1 MKLGLEFLGAA
12 GQVTGSRTLM
22 TFFGK
27 KYLIDYGLFQ
37 GGREQKQRNW
47 DTTPK
52 EIAKVE
58 KIFLTHAHLDHSGML
73 PRLFREG
80 HRPEIWCTEGTAAFL
95 KILLLDAAHIQ
106 EEDAR
111 YANTTGHSKHKPAD
125 PLYTE
130 KDALRVLDYVKTF
143 KRDEWIPVDKGISV
157 RFVRAGHILGANYLT
172 FTVDNGNGVK
182 LLTFSGDIGNSRSY
196 ILKGPDPLVETDY
209 LILESTYGDRAHEKG
224 DALDQL
230 SESIKEIYKNKG
242 VLIVPAFAAGRSQ
255 ELLYMIR
262 LLEDA
267 GRIPKIEVLLDSPM
281 AIKATEAFMQHKE
294 DHKFDNSFSATSDFY
309 PAKYQILETPD
320 ESMLACMREG
330 PLIVIA
336 GAGMLTGGRVL
347 HHLKKRLPN
356 KNNIVLFSGFQ
367 AESTKGKY
375 LLEEASKSG
384 FMRIHHQEIPVEAKI
399 KSITSL
405 SAHADADELV
415 QWCSQMK
422 KAPKKVFLNHGQPE
436 PMKKLA
442 QRLNKELGW
451 NVDPILIEQ
460 KVAIF

>member
-22 TFFGK
+22 SFFGK

-37 GGREQKQRNW
+37 GTRDLRQRNW
-47 DTTPK
+47 NPTPK
-52 EIAKVE
+52 EISQVE

-73 PRLFREG
+73 PRLFREK

-111 YANTTGHSKHKPAD
+111 YANDSGHSRHKPAA

-130 KDALRVLDYVKTF
+130 KDALAVLEKVRTF
-143 KRDEWIPVDKGISV
+143 KRDEWIQVDKGISLK
-157 RFVRAGHILGANYLT
+157 FSRAGHILGASFIT
-172 FTVDNGNGVK
+172 FTLETENGVK
-182 LLTFSGDIGNSRSY
+182 LLTFSGDLGNCRSH
-196 ILKGPDPLVETDY
+196 ILKGPDPLIESEY
-209 LILESTYGDRAHEKG
+209 LVLESTYGNRSHDSG
-224 DALDQL
+224 DALEEL
-230 SESIKEIYKNKG
+230 AESICEVAHNRG
-242 VLIVPAFAAGRSQ
+242 VLIIPAFAAGRSQ

-262 LLEDA
+262 VLEDS
-267 GRIPKIEVLLDSPM
+267 GKIPKLEVLLDSPM
-281 AIKATEAFMQHKE
+281 ATKATEAFLQHKE
-294 DHKFDNSFSATSDFY
+294 DHKFDNSFSVTQEFY
-309 PAKYQILETPD
+309 PANYQVIESAD
-320 ESMLACMREG
+320 DSMLACMREG

-347 HHLKKRLPN
+347 HHLKKRLP
-356 KNNIVLFSGFQ
+356 KKENIVLFSGFQ

-375 LLEEASKSG
+375 LLEEATKSG
-384 FMRIHHQEIPVEAKI
+384 YLRIHHQEIPVEAQV
-399 KSITSL
+399 KSISSL

-436 PMKKLA
+436 AMKALA
-442 QRLNKELGW
+442 QRLSRELNW
-451 NVDPILIEQ
+451 DVEPILTEQ
-460 KVAIF
+460 KIMLF